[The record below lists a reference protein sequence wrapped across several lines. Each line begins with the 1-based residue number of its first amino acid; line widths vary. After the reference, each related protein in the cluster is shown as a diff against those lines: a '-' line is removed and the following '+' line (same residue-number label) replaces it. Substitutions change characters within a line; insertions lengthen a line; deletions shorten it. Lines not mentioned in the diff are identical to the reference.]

1 VPLQFGLY
9 ARGSNTPVL
18 ALTVTK
24 IRYGKI
30 KPSNLQAS
38 PPPNAKV
45 VTVQPTTGAK
55 PTTSK
60 HHADVTGPAAV
71 QKHLSFKLD
80 APAKLVGLP
89 RQSVELLDWGGTPAA
104 LVAYGQGLGGI
115 AVIEQPPSSSKTAP
129 AANGDRHGLSLPT
142 VSIHGISAQELATPI
157 GTVLRFSHGGV
168 AYTVLGS
175 VQPFAAEQAA
185 RKLVG

>member
-1 VPLQFGLY
+1 
-9 ARGSNTPVL
+9 
-18 ALTVTK
+18 
-24 IRYGKI
+24 
-30 KPSNLQAS
+30 
-38 PPPNAKV
+38 
-45 VTVQPTTGAK
+45 
-55 PTTSK
+55 
-60 HHADVTGPAAV
+60 V
-71 QKHLSFKLD
+71 QKHLSFNLD

-115 AVIEQPPSSSKTAP
+115 AVIEQPPSSAKATP
-129 AANGDRHGLSLPT
+129 QGGGDRHGLSLPT
-142 VSIHGISAQELATPI
+142 VSIHGTSAQELATPI